1 MLGMTHSSSLKAR
14 ARAAIV
20 VLGLGFAALSAQAAI
35 HVYSPIVEEGEAE
48 IELKADHTFDK
59 SNELNNGRSANVDI
73 GYGVNSFWATEI
85 EAQWKQDPMGT
96 RHYDST
102 SWENRFQLTEQ
113 GEYWVDV
120 GIFAEYE
127 KVVQKD
133 DHNNATVGLLLQK
146 EFGDNVTTFNF
157 LLNREFG
164 TDGAPGLTVD
174 YRLQSRWRL
183 NRYFEPGFE
192 LYGAPGRLGHF
203 ESYENQRVRMGPVA
217 VGIVPVSLPGK
228 LKYEVGYLAG
238 LSRGSE
244 RGTARALLEYESHF

>member
-1 MLGMTHSSSLKAR
+1 MALTQFAGLKAQM
-14 ARAAIV
+14 RAAML
-20 VLGLGFAALSAQAAI
+20 VLGLVATSAHAAI

-59 SNELNNGRSANVDI
+59 LDTLNNGRSANVDI

-85 EAQWKQDPMGT
+85 EAQWKQDPMGA

-113 GEYWVDV
+113 GEYWMDV

-146 EFGDNVTTFNF
+146 EFGSNVTTFNF

-174 YRLQSRWRL
+174 YRFQTRWRL
-183 NRYFEPGFE
+183 NRAFEPGIE
-192 LYGAPGRLGHF
+192 LYGEPGRLGHF

-217 VGIVPVSLPGK
+217 TGVVPVNLPGK
-228 LKYEVGYLAG
+228 LKYEVAYLAG
-238 LSRGSE
+238 LSRSSE